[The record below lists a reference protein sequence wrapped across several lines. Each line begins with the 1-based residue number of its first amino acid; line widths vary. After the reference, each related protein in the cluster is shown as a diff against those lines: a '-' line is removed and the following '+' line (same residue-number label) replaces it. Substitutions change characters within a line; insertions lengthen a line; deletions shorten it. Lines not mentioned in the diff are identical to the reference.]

1 MCLQIYE
8 CFSILQNKNITF
20 YIKNASFPKQTD
32 KILIN
37 NILAKT
43 KQGKSF
49 PKKENPE
56 HLSKHKAHQFH
67 IREGK
72 YFRST
77 NTFYPPFTL
86 SLQKKRE
93 ENGKHETTE
102 NNPKI
107 PTERYFC

>member
-49 PKKENPE
+49 PKRKT
-56 HLSKHKAHQFH
+56 
-67 IREGK
+67 
-72 YFRST
+72 RST
-77 NTFYPPFTL
+77 SQNTKLINF
-86 SLQKKRE
+86 
-93 ENGKHETTE
+93 
-102 NNPKI
+102 I
-107 PTERYFC
+107 

>member
-1 MCLQIYE
+1 MCLQIYK

-49 PKKENPE
+49 LKRKT
-56 HLSKHKAHQFH
+56 Q
-67 IREGK
+67 
-72 YFRST
+72 ST
-77 NTFYPPFTL
+77 SQNTKLINF
-86 SLQKKRE
+86 
-93 ENGKHETTE
+93 
-102 NNPKI
+102 I
-107 PTERYFC
+107 